1 MLAATTAE
9 TGSILNYVRRSSL
22 NLFSWLEWILK
33 NNLPLSLCEN
43 DAARRYSNLDSICV
57 ETLVA
62 GMVNLTRAVERII
75 AGEMPER
82 FGLILDEWSH
92 ASEHYIAVYARY
104 EVHGVVKTPLLCM
117 APVLNE
123 EEESLSACGHMEF
136 LATMLPQDYGKQ
148 MDQCCFLVADNF
160 AVNRRLATLMGV
172 PLVGCASHRLN
183 RAVQV
188 EMEAYEDDLDAVQ
201 KLMIRTRTLTQSAKH
216 RTKRQALQGEDVSL
230 LDARVWLDG
239 LISIKPHY
247 ARFIGPRAEI
257 VHSLDF
263 EAGCVRVLAGNA
275 NRLTRAEKAAL
286 SPFTAARP
294 PAVSDNED
302 EEEGSFVEQIQKRRR
317 CAEKVTSYDL

>member
-1 MLAATTAE
+1 MFTPAQAAGFFFQPCRDEHDEVILEEHPDYESLMLAATTAE

-43 DAARRYSNLDSICV
+43 DADGRYPNLDSICV

-62 GMVNLTRAVERII
+62 GMVILMRAVERII

-82 FGLILDEWSH
+82 FGLILDKWSH

-148 MDQCCFLVADNF
+148 LDQCCFPVADNC

-188 EMEAYEDDLDAVQ
+188 EMEAYEDDLDAAQ
-201 KLMIRTRTLTQSAKH
+201 KLMIRMRTLKQSAKH
-216 RTKRQALQGEDVSL
+216 RTKRQVGRLS
-230 LDARVWLDG
+230 ARTLDG
-239 LISIKPHY
+239 CRP
-247 ARFIGPRAEI
+247 
-257 VHSLDF
+257 
-263 EAGCVRVLAGNA
+263 
-275 NRLTRAEKAAL
+275 
-286 SPFTAARP
+286 SPWSTGA
-294 PAVSDNED
+294 S
-302 EEEGSFVEQIQKRRR
+302 
-317 CAEKVTSYDL
+317 SY